1 MSDIRTVW
9 AASNGR
15 GDWSLSGAQLQSGS
29 DLQTSVLISLFTDRI
44 ANTDDVIMDGSSDP
58 RGWWADDAQY
68 PVGSRLWLLERAKQ
82 ESSTLIRARDYI
94 TEALQWLIDDGVVV
108 AFDIYVEWT
117 RASVMGMQVVAHKQD
132 GTTQAMNFAWAWKGT
147 N

>member
-1 MSDIRTVW
+1 MSDIRTIWV
-9 AASNGR
+9 ASNGR
-15 GDWSLSGAQLQSGS
+15 GDWSLSGAQLQSGN

-44 ANTDDVIMDGSSDP
+44 ANTDDAVMDGSGDP

-82 ESSTLIRARDYI
+82 ESNILIRARDYI
-94 TEALQWLIDDGVVV
+94 TEALQWLIDDGVV
-108 AFDIYVEWT
+108 ATFDIYVEWT
-117 RASVMGMQVVAHKQD
+117 RASVLGMQVIAHRQN
-132 GTTQAMNFAWAWKGT
+132 GMTEAMNFAWAWKGT